1 MRIANTFV
9 RVVGS
14 QIRLSTFFFLLFSF
28 SFVSSAVAQ
37 LRPDEL
43 TPDSYVKLV
52 MRDSAQFYVVVLGR
66 PLPDRIIAETRYGRL
81 EIPLAAI
88 SYAIDYR
95 YNWVQKDDLKRDA
108 LKSTAD
114 EAKYDVS
121 RFLTRP
127 KLPDTSSVATRDH
140 NLFKGH
146 RYLFDDSAHV
156 ILSTGYGNLFFKYPD
171 LDYVDNWT
179 GQNDRRETF
188 MTSTYVTSK
197 DPLAS
202 QAFLTP
208 TARAFGGGHLF
219 LMDYLVAGL
228 QMNYGVTDW
237 LSLNGGG
244 LFAPFLPTA
253 ISTATGGFK
262 ITPYFSDLF
271 TVAAGMQGVY
281 SYVTKVDR
289 IAFPFVAATY
299 GTWESELTL
308 LGGIAY
314 QRTSIDT
321 NGLTA
326 PENLTNTVIAVAG
339 DMRVGENLKA
349 AIEFVWIGDFGIVP
363 TTFSVRYFEN
373 DFTIDVGIVFS
384 LYKAGNRGLPTL
396 GEYVFNTAFDV
407 IPLVSGSYHF

>member
-1 MRIANTFV
+1 MKPFQIVALIALAL
-9 RVVGS
+9 
-14 QIRLSTFFFLLFSF
+14 LSLPAWAQP
-28 SFVSSAVAQ
+28 SASGA

-52 MRDSAQFYVVVLGR
+52 MQDSAEFYVVVLGR
-66 PLPDRIIAETRYGRL
+66 PLPDRMIAETRYGRL
-81 EIPLAAI
+81 EIPLSAI

-108 LKSTAD
+108 LSATAD
-114 EAKYDVS
+114 EAKYDVA

-127 KLPDTSSVATRDH
+127 RLPDTSTVATKDH
-140 NLFKGH
+140 NVFKGH
-146 RYLFDDSAHV
+146 RLLFDDSAHV
-156 ILSTGYGNLFFKYPD
+156 ILSTGYGNLYFKYPD

-188 MTSTYVTSK
+188 LTSTYITVK

-202 QAFLTP
+202 QSFLVP
-208 TARAFGGGHLF
+208 SARAFGADHLF
-219 LMDYLVAGL
+219 VMDYLVAGL

-244 LFAPFLPTA
+244 LFAPFLPTT
-253 ISTATGGFK
+253 ISTATAGLK
-262 ITPYFSDLF
+262 ITPFSSELF
-271 TVAAGMQGVY
+271 TLAAGVQGVY

-289 IAFPFVAATY
+289 IGFPFLAATY

-314 QRTSIDT
+314 QHSSIDSL
-321 NGLTA
+321 GLSLPEDITTA
-326 PENLTNTVIAVAG
+326 IVAVAG

-349 AIEFVWIGDFGIVP
+349 AIEFVWIADFGIVP
-363 TTFSVRYFEN
+363 TVFSVRYFEN
-373 DFTIDVGIVFS
+373 DFTIDVGVVFS
-384 LYKAGNRGLPTL
+384 LYKSGYRSNMPTL